1 MKVRFAFLAVRQAR
15 CRRPT
20 PAAGVAL
27 ARCLWRWGLAA
38 TICLAAGCATPPK
51 PSVAPS
57 QASVESLATFDA
69 AWERVHESFFDP
81 GFRGNDWVALREKY
95 RPRAAQARNPD
106 ELRPV
111 IQSMLDRL
119 GQSHM
124 RVLPGSS
131 LAPEAIRS
139 IHSPAAGVATEPGRT
154 ARLSPRR
161 SAGSRPQSP
170 PAPLGGSADFGFDVR
185 RLGGDYVVVSI
196 AADSPASAAGIHRGW
211 ILERIDGVSTRD
223 YVAGY
228 DRAGSRSHGELLAWS
243 RLAQQLR
250 GPAGS
255 SATLEFRDETNR
267 RRSLELERKKL
278 PGQMVKLGYLPAM
291 FASSSHERIQAG
303 PARAIGVIRFNLW
316 MLPLA
321 EAIDT
326 AVDDLR
332 DCSGLVIDLRG
343 NIGGVAGMIMGI
355 AGHFL
360 DQPVLLGT
368 LETRDSRL
376 QFHANPRLATRDGR
390 RVAPHAGP
398 LAILVDRHTVSASE
412 IFAGSMQGVGRAR
425 IFGETTAGEALPA
438 HFHRLPN
445 GDLLLHAFA
454 DFRPAGGLSI
464 EGRGVAPDTQ
474 APWKRRDL
482 LAGRDAALEAACRW
496 IIAQSPHP
504 GI

>member
-1 MKVRFAFLAVRQAR
+1 MKARFPLTAVRKAGCRQAA
-15 CRRPT
+15 T
-20 PAAGVAL
+20 AAGAAP
-27 ARCLWRWGLAA
+27 ARGPWRWGLIA

-57 QASVESLATFDA
+57 QASIESLATFDA
-69 AWERVHESFFDP
+69 AWERVQESFFDP
-81 GFRGNDWVALREKY
+81 GFRGNDWAALREKY
-95 RPRAAQARNPD
+95 RPRAARARNPD
-106 ELRPV
+106 ELRAV

-124 RVLPGSS
+124 RILPGSA
-131 LAPEAIRS
+131 LAPESIRP
-139 IHSPAAGVATEPGRT
+139 IDTPAAGVATEPGRT

-161 SAGSRPQSP
+161 PAGSQSP

-185 RLGGDYVVVSI
+185 RLGRDYVVVSV
-196 AADSPASAAGIHRGW
+196 AADSPASAAGIQRGW
-211 ILERIDGVSTRD
+211 ILDRIDGVKTGD
-223 YVAGY
+223 YVAGC

-243 RLAQQLR
+243 RLIQQLR

-255 SATLEFRDETNR
+255 TAALEFRDGANR
-267 RRSLELERKKL
+267 RRSLDLERARL
-278 PGQMVKLGYLPAM
+278 PGQVVKLGYLPAM
-291 FASSSHERIQAG
+291 FASSSHDRIQAD

-332 DCSGLVIDLRG
+332 DCSGLIVDLRG

-368 LETRDSRL
+368 LQTRDSRL
-376 QFHANPRLATRDGR
+376 QFHANPRRATRDGR
-390 RVAPHAGP
+390 RVAPCASP

-412 IFAGSMQGVGRAR
+412 IFAGSMQGIGRAR

-438 HFHRLPN
+438 HFRRLPN

-454 DFRPAGGLSI
+454 DFQTAAGLSL
-464 EGRGVAPDTQ
+464 EGRGVAPDTR

-496 IIAQSPHP
+496 ILGQPPHP